1 MRALRRTRTHA
12 DARLPARSDATCDLL
27 SIRMFSDIVH
37 LQTLSSC
44 VGNCSDGLPVQF
56 GIASFNDADASKAWL
71 SDSNNGG
78 AVDLTGSDQV
88 CTCSSS
94 LIVPRTR
101 QTCQIDVT
109 PALRLGAPGPFL
121 QHPPRDL
128 TPPCPTHLACVCAQG
143 AYSDSAINTYWS
155 DTTNMDNLR
164 GADITGDIAGTI
176 ETISDNVDHTA
187 SDNAQITLTNNAQP
201 PP

>member
-44 VGNCSDGLPVQF
+44 IGNCDSGLPVQF
-56 GIASFNDADASKAWL
+56 GIASIDDSDSAKAWL

-128 TPPCPTHLACVCAQG
+128 KPPCPTHLACDCVQG
-143 AYSDSAINTYWS
+143 TYGPSAINAYWP
-155 DTTNMDNLR
+155 DTTAMDDIR
-164 GADITGDIAGTI
+164 GATEGVAGDTEA
-176 ETISDNVDHTA
+176 ISGNVAHTD
-187 SDNAQITLTNNAQP
+187 SNNAETAIENNAESP
-201 PP
+201 